1 MNFTSKNEVKQHA
14 PRPDRPKGW
23 GGLLSRPK
31 KPFVSRDL
39 EKVLRYITK
48 GEGNMTDRELLE
60 RVFEEVKEMRKEI
73 NARLDRLEQGQ
84 KLLNDRL
91 FETEREVNVLKEVK

>member
-1 MNFTSKNEVKQHA
+1 MCTPTGSPKRLGWIVK
-14 PRPDRPKGW
+14 PPEG
-23 GGLLSRPK
+23 

-91 FETEREVNVLKEVK
+91 FETEREVNVLKEAK